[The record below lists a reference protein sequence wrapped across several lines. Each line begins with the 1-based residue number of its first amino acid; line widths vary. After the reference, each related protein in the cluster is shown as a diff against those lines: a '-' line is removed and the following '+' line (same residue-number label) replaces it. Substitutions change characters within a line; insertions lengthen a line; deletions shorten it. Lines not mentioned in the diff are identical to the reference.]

1 MNEHAFMMGL
11 GATFS
16 TFPPPSIDLVHK
28 FISLDENNQFS
39 CPCKRQPKSS
49 SVGNKLKKYG
59 TFV

>member
-1 MNEHAFMMGL
+1 MNEHALMIGI

-16 TFPPPSIDLVHK
+16 TFPPPSIDIVHK
-28 FISLDENNQFS
+28 FIFLDENKQFS

-59 TFV
+59 IFV